1 MASSTKWR
9 WPLRTAVTVTLL
21 LALFLTAFYVPGG
34 GWWNRYKQV
43 LVLSPAHALA
53 QQVESIKQ
61 QQGHYPESESELLEA
76 AGGGGRRTLTS
87 LRQGAR
93 RLGHP
98 LPDLLL
104 RKPSGPEDLVLQL
117 SSRDARVEIY
127 AGGTVGV
134 SRCFITQPGYVPPP
148 WLKILEP

>member
-1 MASSTKWR
+1 
-9 WPLRTAVTVTLL
+9 VTLL
-21 LALFLTAFYVPGG
+21 LALFLALFYFPGG

-53 QQVESIKQ
+53 QEVEWIKQ
-61 QQGHYPESESELLEA
+61 QTGHYPESESDLLEA
-76 AGGGGRRTLTS
+76 HGGAAGRDLTK
-87 LRQGAR
+87 LRDGAR

-104 RKPSGPEDLVLQL
+104 RKPSGPGDLALQL

-148 WLKILEP
+148 WLKVLEPQ